1 MQRWWQLLLGIGLGL
16 SLSVGFV
23 HAQSRATTQATVG
36 FYDDKTTTTI
46 DRDSVQGAIP
56 DGRHP
61 YWQSP
66 KRLAATRNDPP
77 ATAKSVTAR
86 LAWTATTG
94 RLPQTEET
102 LNWLLMM
109 VGGLLGLVALLA
121 WLIRQTLNKGAT
133 KND

>member
-1 MQRWWQLLLGIGLGL
+1 MRRWWQVLLGIGLGL
-16 SLSVGFV
+16 SLNMLGVY
-23 HAQSRATTQATVG
+23 AQSRATTQATVG
-36 FYDDKTTTTI
+36 FYDEKTTTTI
-46 DRDSVQGAIP
+46 DRDSVQGTIP
-56 DGRHP
+56 DGRQP

-66 KRLAATRNDPP
+66 KRLAATRDDPP
-77 ATAKSVTAR
+77 TTAKSLMAR
-86 LAWTATTG
+86 LEWTAPTG

-109 VGGLLGLVALLA
+109 VGGLLGLIALLA